1 MSSMR
6 IALPSIRRS
15 LKTRRRLLAPI
26 TIALLLVSALACR
39 RAPTLPEKSSQQYRD
54 MVAAFYT
61 GLAAL
66 QVGDDVRA
74 EAKLTQATALV
85 PEEPAAWA
93 NLGLL
98 ALRQK
103 NMDAAA
109 EKLQRAQ
116 GLAPENGEIQ
126 VLLGLLESERG
137 RFQEA
142 ITYLRKA
149 TELEPR
155 NLRALYLLAEQTER
169 QAAEGSEA
177 ESARLVEKILEAQPG
192 NLAALVELARLAAK
206 RGDSATLQ
214 KTVALLA
221 QKSSSW
227 PAEVQEQMKALQAAA
242 SGPDPRAAATRIAF
256 LRNVLVRVP
265 EYRTS
270 LSAIKPPPGE
280 EAQPITRFLKLPT
293 PDFTPAPPD
302 EAMSFATEPV
312 AEFAANSWEWTSAI
326 SLSGEGAPVVAAA
339 RAGELKIA
347 GGATLKLPDGTI
359 RPHSILALD
368 FNYDFKSDL
377 VYAGAGGVRLYRQEN
392 PSSFT
397 DVTAQAKLLP
407 NIMAARYT
415 GAWAADIEADGDLD
429 VVLGVED
436 GPTLVL
442 RNNGD
447 GTFKELYPF
456 EGATG
461 LRNFVWADMDGDGDA
476 DAALLGRGGLQ
487 FFTNERAGQ
496 FRPRALPPNLPPARA
511 ITVADVNGD
520 GLFDLLVLQDD
531 RSIIRLSDKAEG
543 SEWDF
548 AEIFRLSNSPDFTT
562 GPEPL
567 LFAADLDNNG
577 GNDLVLSFA
586 GTQTALS
593 DEGGKLQPPGV
604 QASARAFAV
613 ADLNGD
619 GRLDMLGLDEA
630 GHPVRLAGRGTKN
643 YHWQVIRPRARQAV
657 GDQRINS
664 FGIGGEMEIRSGL
677 LVQKQLINGPIVHF
691 GLGEQT
697 AADVVRIV
705 WPNGSVRAEFEL
717 KADQEVL
724 AEQRLKGSCPF
735 LFAYDGRRMSFVKD
749 CGPWGPAIG
758 LDINTLDPG
767 GKLQTEEWFKIDGDR
782 LAARDGSYELRITA
796 ELWETYYYDHLSLMV
811 LDHPADTDIFVDERF
826 SIPATEMAV
835 RAVERPRE
843 LAQAR
848 DDRGQDVTQ
857 ILRERDGKY
866 LDTFGRGQ
874 YQGLTRDH
882 YVEVELGADAPQ
894 AGPLWLIADGWMHPT
909 DASINIAI
917 KQGSGPQPKDLSIEV
932 PDGAGGWKVAKSGQ
946 GFPAG
951 RYKTMLINLD
961 GLFLPGTP
969 RRLRL
974 RTNLEVFWDAIRW
987 ARGLPTAQVKTERLS
1002 PQTADLHYRGF
1013 STITRADDSSPE
1025 TPDYNRLEGTTQ
1037 RWRDLVGYYTRFG
1050 DVRELVERADD
1061 RYVIMNAGDELSFR
1075 FAVPSAPPAGWVRDF
1090 VIVSDGWIKDGDYNS
1105 TWSKTVLPLP
1115 AHDIQ
1120 DYTSMAARLE
1130 DDPVY
1135 RRHPED
1141 WQRYHTRYV
1150 TPLAFQ
1156 NALRQK

>member
-1 MSSMR
+1 MR

-15 LKTRRRLLAPI
+15 LKIKLRLLAPV
-26 TIALLLVSALACR
+26 TIALLLASAFACR
-39 RAPTLPEKSSQQYRD
+39 RAPTLPEKSSAQYRD
-54 MVAAFYT
+54 VVAAFYT

-85 PEEPAAWA
+85 PEEPASWA

-103 NMDAAA
+103 NLDAAA

-116 GLAPENGEIQ
+116 GLAPDSGEIQ

-142 ITYLRKA
+142 ITHLRKA

-155 NLRALYLLAEQTER
+155 NLRALYLLAEQIER
-169 QAAEGSEA
+169 QAAEGSEREA
-177 ESARLVEKILEAQPG
+177 ARLIEKILEAQPD

-221 QKSSSW
+221 QKGSSW
-227 PAEVQEQMKALQAAA
+227 PTEVQEQMKALQAAA

-302 EAMSFATEPV
+302 EAISFTPEPV
-312 AEFAANSWEWTSAI
+312 ADFAANSWEWTGAL

-339 RAGELKIA
+339 RPGELKIA
-347 GGATLKLPDGTI
+347 GGATLKLPDAAIG
-359 RPHSILALD
+359 PHSILALD

-397 DVTAQAKLLP
+397 DVTAQAKLPP
-407 NIMAARYT
+407 NIMAAHYT

-429 VVLGVED
+429 AVLGVED

-447 GTFKELYPF
+447 GTFKELQPF

-461 LRNFVWADMDGDGDA
+461 LRAFAWGDIDADGDA
-476 DAALLGRGGLQ
+476 DAALLAGADLQ
-487 FFTNERAGQ
+487 VYANERAGQ
-496 FRPRALPPNLPPARA
+496 FRKRAMPASSSPVMA
-511 ITVADVNGD
+511 VNIADMNNDGVLDLVALKADASV
-520 GLFDLLVLQDD
+520 
-531 RSIIRLSDKAEG
+531 IRISDKNEGQDWEMAEVAVSPG
-543 SEWDF
+543 ALKETDDG
-548 AEIFRLSNSPDFTT
+548 RLLIEDV
-562 GPEPL
+562 
-567 LFAADLDNNG
+567 DNNG
-577 GNDLVLSFA
+577 SLDLVSTEFG
-586 GTQTALS
+586 GTRVWLS
-593 DEGGKLQPPGV
+593 DARNSFKPLPAILSEPPY
-604 QASARAFAV
+604 AL

-619 GRLDMLGLDEA
+619 GRLDLLGLME
-630 GHPVRLAGRGTKN
+630 GGRPVRLLNRGSKN
-643 YHWQVIRPRARQAV
+643 YHWQVIRPRARVAV

-697 AADVVRIV
+697 SSDVVRIV

-717 KADQEVL
+717 KADQEVV

-782 LAARDGSYELRITA
+782 LAPKDGAYELRITA
-796 ELWETYYYDHLSLMV
+796 ELWETYYYDHLSLIV

-848 DDRGQDVTQ
+848 DDRGQDVTDV
-857 ILRERDGKY
+857 LRERDGKY

-894 AGPLWLIADGWMHPT
+894 TGPLWLIADGWMHPT
-909 DASINIAI
+909 DASINVAI

-932 PDGAGGWKVAKSGQ
+932 PDGAGGWRVAKSGQ

-961 GLFLPGTP
+961 GLFVAGTP

-987 ARGLPTAQVKTERLS
+987 ARGLPGAEVKAARLS

-1013 STITRADDSSPE
+1013 STITRPDDSSPE
-1025 TPDYNRLEGTTQ
+1025 TPDYNRLAGTTQ

-1075 FAVPSAPPAGWVRDF
+1075 FAAPPSPPAGWVRDF

-1120 DYTSMAARLE
+1120 DYTSIAARLE